1 MFVILKPFEE
11 RAGKPDLSGP
21 AVAARL
27 RQKFATFREA
37 RVALFGA
44 PPVDGLGST
53 GGFKLQVQDRRGA
66 GLRALQGGVQT
77 LADAGNRDPRL
88 IGLFTSFSVT
98 QPQLFIDVDEEKAK
112 AQQIKL
118 KDIDDTLQ
126 ASLGSFYVN
135 DFFFQNRNW
144 QVNIQAAPPF
154 RMKAENIG
162 NLEVRNGKGDRVPL
176 QTLINV
182 RYDSGPAIVNHYNLY
197 PSAEINGNTA
207 PGVSSGQAIAIMD
220 NLGDKELPSTMGY
233 EWTELTYQQIL
244 ASKDLFTKLAFPLAV
259 VFVVL
264 VLAAQYESWS
274 LPVAIVLIVPMCLL
288 AAITG
293 IWLSKMD
300 NNLFTQIGLVVLIGL
315 AAKNAILIVEFAK
328 QLQDQGKSRHD
339 ATVEAC
345 RLRLRPILM
354 TSFAFIL
361 GVVPL
366 VLAKGAGAEMRVAL
380 GIAVFS
386 GMLGVT
392 IFGIFFTPVFYVV
405 IRWLTERKAAV
416 PADKAVPVALAPE
429 AALGTA
435 ITKTKPDG
443 QTTPDEPQHSVP

>member
-1 MFVILKPFEE
+1 MS
-11 RAGKPDLSGP
+11 GLSGP
-21 AVAARL
+21 EVAARL
-27 RQKFATFREA
+27 RKKFASFREA

-66 GLRALQGGVQT
+66 GLRALMGSVQG

-88 IGLFTSFSVT
+88 VGLFSSFSVT
-98 QPQLFIDVDEEKAK
+98 QPQLFIDIDEEKAK

-118 KDIDDTLQ
+118 KDIDETLQ

-144 QVNIQAAPPF
+144 QVNIQAAPQY
-154 RMKAENIG
+154 RMKAEDIG
-162 NLEVRNGKGDRVPL
+162 NLEVRNGNGDRVPL
-176 QTLINV
+176 RTLVKV

-207 PGVSSGQAIAIMD
+207 PGVSSGQAINIMD
-220 NLGDKELPSTMGY
+220 NLGNTDLPSTMGY

-244 ASKDLFTKLAFPLAV
+244 AADFAKNLSAGNLPPSLAFPLAV
-259 VFVVL
+259 IFVVL

-288 AAITG
+288 AAIAG
-293 IWLSKMD
+293 IWLARMD

-328 QLQDQGKSRHD
+328 QLQDQGKNSHD
-339 ATVEAC
+339 ATVEAS
-345 RLRLRPILM
+345 RMRLRPILM

-366 VLAKGAGAEMRVAL
+366 VLAQGAGAEMRVAL
-380 GIAVFS
+380 GVAVFS

-405 IRWLTERKAAV
+405 IRWLTERKTLV
-416 PADKAVPVALAPE
+416 VVDKAVTGAAAHEP
-429 AALGTA
+429 ALGPT
-435 ITKTKPDG
+435 ITKPDG
-443 QTTPDEPQHSVP
+443 QPAPKESEHSVP